1 MACIRRALAAG
12 AAPQD
17 VAVEQQQ
24 IERQLGVALTRWQA
38 MLAATPP
45 PPPTM
50 RG

>member
-12 AAPQD
+12 AAAGD

-24 IERQLGVALTRWQA
+24 IERHLGVALTRWQA
-38 MLAATPP
+38 LLASTPA